1 MYTQGLARAHEGA
14 CDSKSCACERDEQR
28 QGLLRVRRTEG
39 RTHRGRE
46 KILARPRF
54 NLIVPPIGEIEE
66 GEMRGGGRKE
76 GGGRRGGRGDPENDL
91 CSLPLVPD

>member
-28 QGLLRVRRTEG
+28 QSLLRVRMD
-39 RTHRGRE
+39 RGRE

-54 NLIVPPIGEIEE
+54 NLIVPERRREE
-66 GEMRGGGRKE
+66 GRRRKKGRPRGPGE
-76 GGGRRGGRGDPENDL
+76 
-91 CSLPLVPD
+91 